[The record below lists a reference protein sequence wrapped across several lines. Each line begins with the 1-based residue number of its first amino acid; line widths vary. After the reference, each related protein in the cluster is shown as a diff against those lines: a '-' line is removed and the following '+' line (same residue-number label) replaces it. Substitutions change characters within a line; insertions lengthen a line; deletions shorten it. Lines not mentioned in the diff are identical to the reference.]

1 MDEVE
6 AILQQSSIEWA
17 CTTLEGA
24 DCMVFRLEEYRDCLT
39 TMLNNAVATTP
50 SSIEVNKLMELHS
63 IIGQLLMWEATLERL
78 DGTASGG

>member
-1 MDEVE
+1 
-6 AILQQSSIEWA
+6 
-17 CTTLEGA
+17 
-24 DCMVFRLEEYRDCLT
+24 
-39 TMLNNAVATTP
+39 MLNNAVATTP